1 MGGQKIYIYIYIY
14 VVLFCFYLLRRKYPS
29 ISGAD
34 LLAM

>member
-1 MGGQKIYIYIYIY
+1 MGGQKIYIN

-34 LLAM
+34 LLAR